1 MKRHIGSTI
10 FLVIGIVALIAG
22 LTNPASS
29 ILMSG
34 PIIILGALAFRSA
47 KKRRLGTVKNSV
59 LRKGL
64 ELSGIVAIILS
75 IALQNNLKYLIITD
89 PVPNVL
95 IPFLAVV
102 AYAVIALLA
111 MKATLKKPETELD
124 H

>member
-1 MKRHIGSTI
+1 MKKHIGSTI
-10 FLVIGIVALIAG
+10 FLVAGIVTLVGG
-22 LTNPASS
+22 LSNPTNSL
-29 ILMSG
+29 LMSG
-34 PIIILGALAFRSA
+34 PIVILGALAFRSA

-59 LRKGL
+59 LRKVL

-75 IALQNNLKYLIITD
+75 IALQNNVKYLIMTD

-95 IPFLAVV
+95 IPFLALV